1 MGAEDIVKR
10 VSEFSDLEEQL
21 YSRQRNWPLL
31 RPQGRSELDVV
42 GVTADRPASSREEGE
57 AQRDSR

>member
-1 MGAEDIVKR
+1 M
-10 VSEFSDLEEQL
+10 SEFSDLEEQL